1 MIDLTS
7 FLEFR
12 KHVKSIQSLSD
23 DSQNSQFLSDSHS
36 CAIDFDA
43 VKREYCN
50 AHIGSED
57 NAKSVDALVLV
68 NGRLT
73 FIEFKNGNISSSQK
87 KNDIKQKVYESLFI
101 FHEISK
107 SPLDTICSNLDFILV
122 YNKLNNVQGH
132 KLQQSPSREAIF
144 SVMSKKS
151 KQSIIR
157 FSMDF
162 LQSRVVSNVF
172 TLNEIEFSSLLKGSN
187 KRLPIFSTIEK

>member
-12 KHVKSIQSLSD
+12 KHVESIQNLSA
-23 DSQNSQFLSDSHS
+23 DSQNSQFMSDSQS

-101 FHEISK
+101 FHEIS
-107 SPLDTICSNLDFILV
+107 
-122 YNKLNNVQGH
+122 
-132 KLQQSPSREAIF
+132 
-144 SVMSKKS
+144 
-151 KQSIIR
+151 
-157 FSMDF
+157 
-162 LQSRVVSNVF
+162 
-172 TLNEIEFSSLLKGSN
+172 
-187 KRLPIFSTIEK
+187 

>member
-87 KNDIKQKVYESLFI
+87 KNDIKQKVYESIFI
-101 FHEISK
+101 FHEITK
-107 SPLDTICSNLDFILV
+107 IPLYSICSNLDFILV

-172 TLNEIEFSSLLKGSN
+172 TLNEIEFSSLLKGS
-187 KRLPIFSTIEK
+187 KLSLK

>member
-36 CAIDFDA
+36 CPIDFDA
-43 VKREYCN
+43 VNRQYCN

-73 FIEFKNGNISSSQK
+73 FIEFKMA
-87 KNDIKQKVYESLFI
+87 
-101 FHEISK
+101 
-107 SPLDTICSNLDFILV
+107 T
-122 YNKLNNVQGH
+122 
-132 KLQQSPSREAIF
+132 
-144 SVMSKKS
+144 
-151 KQSIIR
+151 
-157 FSMDF
+157 F
-162 LQSRVVSNVF
+162 L
-172 TLNEIEFSSLLKGSN
+172 LLK
-187 KRLPIFSTIEK
+187 RRMI